1 MSAITPSDYTAM
13 LTNLPRVYNVQDLKE
28 FLEVNG
34 RPDGVRCEVVKINMT
49 YRCSQLVAAQRRL
62 EKLKEKLAKAEKLQ
76 IQPLQPPVPCLYRVR
91 DSVEDYKSQIL
102 QVEEQIVAL
111 ETDRSEGTGVAF
123 VTFIQDEGEIYIEAK
138 SVIKYLDRPEV
149 SGTWEI
155 IRHVCCPSRSE
166 ITKNVFCGQKIATK
180 RAPEP
185 SDINWENIGVPKKTI
200 YLRRACTW
208 LATLVVLGTS
218 LLAIFFSSNVKS
230 LLRKVYGPASVSIED
245 TIAYNV
251 LSFLPSIL
259 VVIINL
265 VLVFIIKVTSRMEKH
280 STQTSYNTS
289 VALKQTIAM
298 FLNTAVVSFIIHW
311 EDFYSPKGL
320 AAEMYNIMIS
330 NAVVQPVVYWINP
343 AYRVQQFIRWRAVKK
358 GDMALLS
365 QSEAQKLFEGPELD
379 MPQRYATL
387 MKTYLLT
394 VVYAPMM
401 PFSFLF
407 GLLALCI
414 QYWVDKYMLLRVHA
428 RPVRLS
434 HDLDEIMIQVIPVGA
449 MLYACANWIFF
460 VDFDGDFYVPGM
472 VGVVTTIAC
481 YLLPVKKI
489 RKIVGLKRS
498 SKVKASVNTL
508 SESEKKYEDAAVDFV
523 DDYDRLN
530 PLTKD
535 QGNQYWVDLIYK
547 KRGQE
552 EAQHLEEALKDG
564 AATKKLNFAM
574 QKKSLLGKGIAG
586 LFGQQTGRPVT
597 AVAPENDPDVSLEAP
612 LDPILNLMKLKKPA
626 SRVSS

>member
-1 MSAITPSDYTAM
+1 M
-13 LTNLPRVYNVQDLKE
+13 
-28 FLEVNG
+28 
-34 RPDGVRCEVVKINMT
+34 
-49 YRCSQLVAAQRRL
+49 
-62 EKLKEKLAKAEKLQ
+62 
-76 IQPLQPPVPCLYRVR
+76 
-91 DSVEDYKSQIL
+91 
-102 QVEEQIVAL
+102 
-111 ETDRSEGTGVAF
+111 
-123 VTFIQDEGEIYIEAK
+123 
-138 SVIKYLDRPEV
+138 
-149 SGTWEI
+149 
-155 IRHVCCPSRSE
+155 
-166 ITKNVFCGQKIATK
+166 
-180 RAPEP
+180 
-185 SDINWENIGVPKKTI
+185 PKKTI

-208 LATLVVLGTS
+208 LATLVVLGAS

-230 LLRKVYGPASVSIED
+230 ILRKVYGPSAVSIED

-259 VVIINL
+259 VVIINMI
-265 VLVFIIKVTSRMEKH
+265 LVFIIKVTSKMEKH
-280 STQTSYNTS
+280 VTETSYNTS

-298 FLNTAVVSFIIHW
+298 FLNTAVVSFILHW
-311 EDFYSPKGL
+311 QDFYSPQGL

-330 NAVVQPVVYWINP
+330 NAVVQPVVYWLNP
-343 AYRVQQFIRWRAVKK
+343 AYRVQQFVRWRAVGK
-358 GDMALLS
+358 GDRALLS
-365 QSEAQKLFEGPELD
+365 QNEAKKLFEGPELD

-401 PFSFLF
+401 PLSFIF

-428 RPVRLS
+428 RPVRLG
-434 HDLDEIMIQVIPVGA
+434 HDLDEVMIQIIPVGA
-449 MLYACANWIFF
+449 VLYACGIWIFF
-460 VDFDGDFYVPGM
+460 VDFDDDFYVPG
-472 VGVVTTIAC
+472 VVAVVTTIAC

-498 SKVKASVNTL
+498 SRVKASVNTL

-535 QGNQYWVDLIYK
+535 QGQQYWVDLIYK

-552 EAQHLEEALKDG
+552 EAQQLQEALKDG

-574 QKKSLLGKGIAG
+574 QKKSLLGKRIAG
-586 LFGQQTGRPVT
+586 LFGNPTERPGT
-597 AVAPENDPDVSLEAP
+597 AVAPENDPDVSFEAP
-612 LDPILNLMKLKKPA
+612 LDPILNPMKLKSPTFGP
-626 SRVSS
+626 SS